1 MISQCNVM
9 LPALFPI
16 LSHPFFSAARVCA
29 AQVLVI
35 SQCNVMLPD
44 AVRKM
49 PKLERLVRCQLPLLC
64 G

>member
-1 MISQCNVM
+1 MQREAAGFVPHVVPSV
-9 LPALFPI
+9 
-16 LSHPFFSAARVCA
+16 FSAARLCA